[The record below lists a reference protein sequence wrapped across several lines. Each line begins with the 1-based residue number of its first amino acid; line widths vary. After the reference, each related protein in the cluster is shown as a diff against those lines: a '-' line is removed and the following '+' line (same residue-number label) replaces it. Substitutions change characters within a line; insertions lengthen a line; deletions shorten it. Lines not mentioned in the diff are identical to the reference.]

1 MHVLIFGGQACES
14 TWLQTVLLLEFL
26 HGFYK
31 LTNAVLSV
39 WSHIDSFS
47 FFTLTVQML
56 MLLKRYRF

>member
-47 FFTLTVQML
+47 FFTLTV
-56 MLLKRYRF
+56 